1 MMNEAVQSSDYRE
14 LWAGFSRSG
23 SQLEYCQ
30 GWLNLQCARIA
41 HVRQGVLVLRDDD
54 QQSVFSPVAHWPAGE
69 TAGAPLIDL
78 ADRVIAEDC
87 GLVSQLATSVPE
99 NSPAARYYGVAYP
112 LKVEQEITGVVAI
125 AVGIEAEAEL
135 ADAME
140 NLQWGV
146 SWIELMIRRHQQRA
160 LNRELPRL
168 RQAVETL
175 TAVLSETH
183 CQAACM
189 AFVTQ
194 LASTLHCE
202 RVSLGFLRW
211 GRLKVMAVSN
221 SAQFGKRMNLVS
233 SLESAME
240 EAVFQR
246 AAITLPDSGDS
257 QLVTLD
263 HVQLANEHGC
273 TAIHTLPL
281 FSGDAYYGALTLERS
296 GEDPFSDDD
305 LDTLRAIA
313 ALGGEALRDKQ
324 QLDRPLAI
332 KAMESVRTQGRR
344 LLGAGFLGRK
354 LAALVL
360 IAVVIFFTIATDTY
374 QVAAESQL
382 EGATR
387 QVVVAPFDGYIDSAP
402 VRAGDVVS
410 KDQLMSQLD
419 DRDLRLERLKW
430 VSDRAKLQHQYEQ
443 AQALHDRAEARVLE
457 AQLEQNQ
464 AQLMLVESRL
474 QRTTQ
479 RAPFD
484 GLVVSGDL
492 SQQLGSAVK
501 QGDVLFEVAPLN
513 AYRIILWVDE
523 HQIADIQQGQSGQLM
538 LSAIPSQTF
547 EFVVTRITPL
557 TRARDGGN
565 FFRVESSLSDP
576 SGQLRPG
583 MEGIGKINVD
593 ERNVF
598 AIWTQS
604 LVRWLTLRAWS
615 WFG

>member
-1 MMNEAVQSSDYRE
+1 LWASFSSSD
-14 LWAGFSRSG
+14 

-30 GWLNLQCARIA
+30 GWLDLQCARIA
-41 HVRQGVLVLRDDD
+41 HVRQGILVLRDDD
-54 QQSVFSPVAHWPAGE
+54 QYLVFSPVAHWPVGE
-69 TAGAPLIDL
+69 VADASLIDL
-78 ADRVIAEDC
+78 ADRVIVEDC
-87 GLVSQLATSVPE
+87 GLVSQLATTTPE
-99 NSPAARYYGVAYP
+99 NGPASQYYGVAYP

-125 AVGIEAEAEL
+125 AVGIEAETEL

-146 SWIELMIRRHQQRA
+146 SWIELMIRRHQQRS
-160 LNRELPRL
+160 LNRDLPRL
-168 RQAVETL
+168 QQAVETL

-183 CQAACM
+183 FQAACM
-189 AFVTQ
+189 AFVTL

-211 GRLKVMAVSN
+211 GRLKVVAVSN

-246 AAITLPDSGDS
+246 AAITLPDSGNS
-257 QLVTLD
+257 QLVALD
-263 HVQLANEHGC
+263 HSQLASDHGC

-281 FSGDAYYGALTLERS
+281 FSGDGYYGALTLERS
-296 GEDPFSDDD
+296 GEHPFSDED

-324 QLDRPLAI
+324 ELDRPLVI
-332 KAMESVRTQGRR
+332 KAAESIRVQSQR

-354 LAALVL
+354 LAGLIL
-360 IAVVIFFTIATDTY
+360 IAAALFFSFVTDTY
-374 QVAAESQL
+374 QVAADSQL
-382 EGATR
+382 EGAIR

-402 VRAGDVVS
+402 VRAGDVVR
-410 KDQLMSQLD
+410 KNQLMSKLD
-419 DRDLRLERLKW
+419 ERDLRLERLKW
-430 VSDRAKLQHQYEQ
+430 VSDRAKLQHQYER
-443 AQALHDRAEARVLE
+443 AQALHDRAEAKVLE

-464 AQLMLVESRL
+464 AQLNLVESRQ
-474 QRTTQ
+474 QRTAQ

-523 HQIADIQQGQSGQLM
+523 HQIADIRQGQSGQLM
-538 LSAIPSQTF
+538 LTAMPGQTF
-547 EFVVTRITPL
+547 EFVVTKITPL
-557 TRARDGGN
+557 TKARDGGN

-576 SGQLRPG
+576 AGQLRPG
-583 MEGIGKINVD
+583 MEGVGKINVD

-598 AIWTQS
+598 IIWTQP
-604 LVRWLTLRAWS
+604 LVRWLTLRVWS
-615 WFG
+615 WTWSG